1 MRKKRIRRQKNY
13 IVSELVEQGIC
24 LVLLVFSVCAVI
36 KTIFVSLDIDESYA
50 LAVGYRLATGE
61 RLFLDLWESHQLGG
75 VFLAPFMWLY
85 MEIAGT
91 TDYIVIYA
99 RVIGT
104 LIHILTGICLYNT
117 AVKIGKIKRIFSL
130 LLFFLHLNFLP
141 KWVQCP
147 EFELQQYWFV
157 LLIFLCFYRCYR
169 GGGRKWGYLLV
180 SGVLLAAQMF
190 SYPTLILLYPLY
202 VLGIF
207 RCGREET
214 GKEKIG
220 QCILLTAGSVISGIS
235 FIGYLFTYLTPKK
248 FWEYIGYIF
257 QDESHTLVSTG
268 VKWKI
273 FGGQFLEILLPV
285 FVISAIAAAVG
296 GLFSYLK
303 EKELDKRERCQDVV
317 YLAAMISLFVFGL
330 LQAAGCLLGDENQF
344 FMVWRFFALSL
355 LGILVSLIDRS
366 EENRICLWFGILPG
380 FVTLLSVLIMTNMDV
395 NTSMAK
401 MYIGVIAIV
410 WMLGKRYEAQEEE
423 LRMPVSTRGTVKVW
437 NVKKTIW
444 WEKGLLWAGIFTFI
458 VGLLVCK
465 LVQMRVSGCMEVTV
479 LAPLKRVE
487 AGPAKN
493 IYMVENTQIV
503 LQDDYQV
510 LTKELSAKDKLLY
523 IGSENIVYL
532 WTKAQV
538 ATPSTQGTN
547 AYNEMFI
554 HYYEEH
560 PEKMPTV
567 IAVDKELGENPAYY
581 DSPQNHIIY
590 EWMEQA
596 GYQEILDAAY
606 IKLYRR
612 GSLL

>member
-1 MRKKRIRRQKNY
+1 MRIRKRKNY
-13 IVSELVEQGIC
+13 IVSDMAEQGVC
-24 LVLLVFSVCAVI
+24 LVLFVFSVCAVI

-50 LAVGYRLATGE
+50 IAVGYRLATGE

-75 VFLAPFMWLY
+75 IFLAPFMWLY
-85 MEIAGT
+85 MEITGT
-91 TDYIVIYA
+91 TDYIVIYV

-104 LIHILTGICLYNT
+104 LIHILTGICLYRT
-117 AVKIGKIKRIFSL
+117 AVKTAKMRKMFSL
-130 LLFFLHLNFLP
+130 VLFFLHLNFLP

-157 LLIFLCFYRCYR
+157 LLVFLCFYRYYK
-169 GGGRKWGYLLV
+169 GDGKKWGYLLTA
-180 SGVLLAAQMF
+180 GVLLVTQMF

-202 VLGIF
+202 VFGIF
-207 RCGREET
+207 RCGKEDA
-214 GKEKIG
+214 GKKKIV
-220 QCILLTAGSVISGIS
+220 QSVLLTAGSVIPGIS
-235 FIGYLFTYLTPKK
+235 FIGYLCTYLTPGKLWK
-248 FWEYIGYIF
+248 YIGYIF

-273 FGGQFLEILLPV
+273 FGAQFLEILVPM
-285 FVISAIAAAVG
+285 FFISAIAAAVG
-296 GLFSYLK
+296 ALLGYRC
-303 EKELDKRERCQDVV
+303 EKQSDKGERRQHVV
-317 YLAAMISLFVFGL
+317 YLAAAISLLAFGL
-330 LQAAGCLLGDENQF
+330 LQALGCLLGDKNQF

-355 LGILVSLIDRS
+355 WGIMVYLTDRS

-401 MYIGVIAIV
+401 MYIGVIAMV
-410 WMLGKRYEAQEEE
+410 WMLGRRYEAQEEKAY
-423 LRMPVSTRGTVKVW
+423 MPVSTRGTVKVW
-437 NVKKTIW
+437 NVKKTMQ
-444 WEKGLLWAGIFTFI
+444 WEKGLLWAGTVTFLM
-458 VGLLVCK
+458 GLLVCK
-465 LVQMRVSGCMEVTV
+465 LVQMRVSGCIEVTV

-493 IYMVENTQIV
+493 IFMVEDTQTV
-503 LQDDYQV
+503 LQDDYGI
-510 LTKELSAKDKLLY
+510 LTKQLSAQDKLLY
-523 IGSENIVYL
+523 IGSENMVYL

-567 IAVDKELGENPAYY
+567 IAVDKELGGNPVYY
-581 DSPQNHIIY
+581 NSPQNHIIY
-590 EWMEQA
+590 EWMEQE

-606 IKLYRR
+606 IKLYR
-612 GSLL
+612 

>member
-1 MRKKRIRRQKNY
+1 MRKKRIRKRKNY
-13 IVSELVEQGIC
+13 IVSDLAEQGVC
-24 LVLLVFSVCAVI
+24 LVLLVLSVCAVL

-50 LAVGYRLATGE
+50 VAVGYRLATGE

-85 MEIAGT
+85 MVIAGT
-91 TDYIVIYA
+91 TDYIVIYV

-117 AVKIGKIKRIFSL
+117 AVKAAKMKRTFSL
-130 LLFFLHLNFLP
+130 ALFFLHLNFLP

-157 LLIFLCFYRCYR
+157 LLTFLCFYRCYKGER
-169 GGGRKWGYLLV
+169 RKWGYFLA
-180 SGVLLAAQMF
+180 SGVLLVAQMF

-207 RCGREET
+207 RCGKEEA
-214 GKEKIG
+214 GKKKIV
-220 QCILLTAGSVISGIS
+220 QSILFTAGSAIPGIS
-235 FIGYLFTYLTPKK
+235 FIGYLCTYLTPKK

-257 QDESHTLVSTG
+257 KDESHTLVSTG
-268 VKWKI
+268 IKWKI
-273 FGGQFLEILLPV
+273 FGGQFLEILGPM
-285 FVISAIAAAVG
+285 FVISAITAAVG
-296 GLFSYLK
+296 VLLSYLK
-303 EKELDKRERCQDVV
+303 EKQVSKEERRQDVV
-317 YLAAMISLFVFGL
+317 YLAAVISLFVFGL
-330 LQAAGCLLGDENQF
+330 LQAEGCLFEDKNQF
-344 FMVWRFFALSL
+344 FMMWRFFALSL
-355 LGILVSLIDRS
+355 WGISVYLTDRS

-401 MYIGVIAIV
+401 MYIGVIALV
-410 WMLGKRYEAQEEE
+410 WMLGKRYEAEEE
-423 LRMPVSTRGTVKVW
+423 EPEMPVSTRGTVKVW
-437 NVKKTIW
+437 TVKKLVR
-444 WEKGLLWAGIFTFI
+444 WEKGLLWTGTVAFI
-458 VGLLVCK
+458 MGLLVCK
-465 LVQMRVSGCMEVTV
+465 LVQMRVSGCGEVTV

-493 IYMVENTQIV
+493 IYMVENTQAV
-503 LQDDYQV
+503 LQDDYRV
-510 LTKELSAKDKLLY
+510 LTEQLSAKDKLLY

-554 HYYEEH
+554 RYYEEH
-560 PEKMPTV
+560 PEKMPTT
-567 IAVDKELGENPAYY
+567 IAVDKELGENPVYY
-581 DSPQNHIIY
+581 NSPQNHIIY
-590 EWMEQA
+590 EWMERA
-596 GYQEILDAAY
+596 GYQEILDADY
-606 IKLYRR
+606 IRLYRR
-612 GSLL
+612 ESLP